1 MTAKKSVPAKKT
13 KASGS
18 KAQQAVAPKRGSSPA
33 SKSRTP
39 ALPKKAAPVPAGKGS
54 VTKVPTKATP
64 VTKAAP
70 KPSKSAGAR
79 AQESTKPAVSDRA
92 VETRPRNEYG
102 RRIGRPK
109 TRLEELRAVPTR
121 CPSQIYTY
129 LKGITPFLYNSLTAM
144 FEDMLRRFLAER
156 PWEHGL
162 HWRKPKTAM
171 SYAGGQA
178 GKTGWEQ
185 VNIQLPQDLAELV
198 GETATDCGV
207 SRACLCYTAIF
218 WWVQFIYPPAK
229 MLGSKEANRA
239 H

>member
-1 MTAKKSVPAKKT
+1 MTAKKSAPATKT
-13 KASGS
+13 KATGS

-33 SKSRTP
+33 SKSPAR
-39 ALPKKAAPVPAGKGS
+39 ALPKKAAAVPARKGA
-54 VTKVPTKATP
+54 VAKVPAKTP
-64 VTKAAP
+64 QVTKAAP
-70 KPSKSAGAR
+70 KPGKSAEVNAP
-79 AQESTKPAVSDRA
+79 EPTKPSLSATA
-92 VETRPRNEYG
+92 VEARPRNEHG

-198 GETATDCGV
+198 GETATVCGV

-229 MLGSKEANRA
+229 MLGSKSDR
-239 H
+239 